1 MLRCERRAALE
12 GGRRYGNGKGGRDLL
27 EEFTNSLHFCAD
39 FFTSICYN
47 QGVFRRTECA
57 RKTAHPLRR
66 RPIRKRRISP
76 NPPQSLSAGFF
87 VKKIFYNFITS
98 SCGNFYNFVVCCLR
112 KAEEAPMSEKKSV
125 VGGQI
130 REAGFGRS
138 ARRQSEDRDA
148 KRQPQDGKDG
158 GRNDARTGENLQAPV
173 LSAAEALIR
182 FRSFFVSGK
191 HLRKILSQVGCKSVA
206 SRLQAC
212 RKSVASLPQAVCN
225 PVAGGCPEKR
235 RTLLRKQGICGSTK
249 CLFCKNHARRCDSS
263 PRGFGASGR
272 LGAGGRRLGSGS
284 ARGGKGAAPTENEE
298 DL

>member
-1 MLRCERRAALE
+1 MFFHIINIRDQGGEQRGYLLRRERRAALD
-12 GGRRYGNGKGGRDLL
+12 GGRCYGNGKGRRTLF
-27 EEFTNSLHFCAD
+27 EEFTTLLHFCAE

-87 VKKIFYNFITS
+87 VKKTFYNFITS

-130 REAGFGRS
+130 RAAGFGRS
-138 ARRQSEDRDA
+138 ARRKSEDRDA
-148 KRQPQDGKDG
+148 ERQPQDGKDG

-182 FRSFFVSGK
+182 FRGFFCFGQTSA
-191 HLRKILSQVGCKSVA
+191 CKPVA
-206 SRLQAC
+206 SRLQFC
-212 RKSVASLPQAVCN
+212 RKPFAI
-225 PVAGGCPEKR
+225 
-235 RTLLRKQGICGSTK
+235 LLRADVLKRGERSCENKAFAVHRSAFFAKIMRADAT
-249 CLFCKNHARRCDSS
+249 ARRGAERV
-263 PRGFGASGR
+263 PRTQKTKEIYKFF
-272 LGAGGRRLGSGS
+272 
-284 ARGGKGAAPTENEE
+284 
-298 DL
+298 

>member
-87 VKKIFYNFITS
+87 VEKIFYNFITS

-112 KAEEAPMSEKKSV
+112 KAEEAPMSERKSA

-206 SRLQAC
+206 SRLQVC
-212 RKSVASLPQAVCN
+212 RKPFAIPLRADVLKRGERSCENKAFAVQRS
-225 PVAGGCPEKR
+225 AFFAKIMR
-235 RTLLRKQGICGSTK
+235 ADAT
-249 CLFCKNHARRCDSS
+249 ARRGGSV
-263 PRGFGASGR
+263 PRG
-272 LGAGGRRLGSGS
+272 GS
-284 ARGGKGAAPTENEE
+284 ARGGGASGAGRRGAERVPRPQKTKKIYKFF
-298 DL
+298 